1 MITIIVLLILAGISI
16 SMLSGDNGILQRA
29 TDAKKNTETAS
40 AKEQI
45 QIEVLGS
52 YGTDGKLN
60 MNTLKT
66 NLEKIGATV
75 TDTDG
80 DFPLT
85 VTINGQTFT
94 VDSNGNVEK
103 AGPTIVVDA
112 NSLTITAEDG
122 SSITKGEVPA
132 NTPLK
137 INFTASVENGTVT
150 VTPLTYTVDLNEV
163 YESSDVNAEKVKKN
177 AKSFYGSKV
186 TNYTCDGT
194 GVNIWRIFYA
204 DNENIYL
211 IADDYISINDAPKG
225 KSGTALCKNAD
236 YRLSFDNVYED
247 YLGSSWI
254 LENSKAKK
262 WLNKYFNYTA
272 DNGTTYPNKT
282 SENENIR
289 AVAFMMDTSADVW
302 GKWANSDFAEYA
314 IGGPTLE
321 MYVESYK
328 DSHPESNIS
337 CDVTGTNGYSYAN
350 VSSLETSD
358 ENNEIYIKTSQE
370 KANAMWL
377 ASPSSNIYRPD
388 IVYAYCSGYLDS
400 RYYHGNDAGLRPLVC
415 LKSGIQLEKIKDGEY
430 KIK

>member
-1 MITIIVLLILAGISI
+1 
-16 SMLSGDNGILQRA
+16 MLSGDNGILQRA